1 MHMKKGLFLGLI
13 AAVVMLAS
21 CNKTLQKPD
30 EITVNPSPLVLKGGK
45 VDAAI
50 TGTFPQKKFAKKGVL
65 TVTPV
70 LKYAGK
76 EALGEPVT
84 YVGEKAKENGKTVSY
99 KNGGTYSQ
107 TCSFDYVPEM
117 RVSELYLRFEAKV
130 GKKVIEIPDVKIAD
144 GVVTTP
150 ELAEAKDNKTAG
162 TPDKF
167 QRVIQELTEADIK
180 FLIQSAELRS
190 SETKSESVKA
200 LQAAIKD
207 AKANEKKEISKIEVS
222 GYASP
227 DGGMDLNEKLAQ
239 NRQKAAANFLKKDLK
254 KNKVANGVEA
264 NITAEDWEGFQKAME
279 NSNMQDKD
287 LVLRVLSM
295 YSDPEER
302 EAQIKNLSS
311 VYGTIAE
318 EILPALR
325 RSRLILTTDLIGK
338 SDDEIRE
345 IAKND
350 PAQLSVEE
358 LLYAATLTN
367 DKAEKKALYQK
378 AAELYNDY
386 RAYNSLGQLY
396 FEEGNIAEARRCYA
410 KALDI
415 QPNDPDVNYNAGV
428 AALADNDL
436 DKAEEYLGKAAGTKA
451 NLNAALGTLYTK
463 KGDYAAAKKA
473 YGETATNNAA
483 VQQILDED
491 YAAAAKTL
499 ANVKEPNATT
509 AYLKAVVGARTNDKA
524 AVIENL
530 KAAVAQ
536 DAKLKVRAAQD
547 IEFAKFAED
556 AEFQAIW
563 DYRPIYFDEEKEARK
578 DKRLARLRRGA
589 FREEHEKNMTIMKQK
604 RQSKLLIWFVLIGLL
619 VFGIY
624 IFL

>member
-1 MHMKKGLFLGLI
+1 MKKGLFLGLI

-84 YVGEKAKENGKTVSY
+84 YVGEKAKENGKTVNY

-536 DAKLKVRAAQD
+536 DAKLKARAAQD

-556 AEFQAIW
+556 AEFQAIV
-563 DYRPIYFDEEKEARK
+563 K
-578 DKRLARLRRGA
+578 
-589 FREEHEKNMTIMKQK
+589 
-604 RQSKLLIWFVLIGLL
+604 
-619 VFGIY
+619 
-624 IFL
+624 

>member
-1 MHMKKGLFLGLI
+1 MKKGLFLSLI
-13 AAVVMLAS
+13 AAAVVLAS

-30 EITVNPSPLVLKGGK
+30 EITVNPSPLELKGGK
-45 VDAAI
+45 VNAEI

-76 EALGEPVT
+76 EAVGEPVT
-84 YVGEKAKENGKTVSY
+84 YVGEKAKENGKTVNY
-99 KNGGTYSQ
+99 KNGSTYSQ
-107 TCSFDYVPEM
+107 SCSFDYVPEM

-150 ELAEAKDNKTAG
+150 ELADAKDNKTAC

-207 AKANEKKEISKIEVS
+207 AKANEKKEINKIEVS

-345 IAKND
+345 LAKND
-350 PAQLSVEE
+350 PAQLSIEE

-367 DKAEKKALYQK
+367 DKAEKKELYAK
-378 AAELYNDY
+378 AANIYNDY
-386 RAYNSLGQLY
+386 RAWNSLGQLY
-396 FEEGNIAEARRCYA
+396 FEEGNIAEARRSYGH
-410 KALDI
+410 ALGI

-436 DKAEEYLGKAAGTKA
+436 AKAEEYLGKAAGTKA

-473 YGETATNNAA
+473 YGESATNNAA
-483 VQQILDED
+483 VQQILDEN
-491 YAAAAKTL
+491 YAAASKTL

-509 AYLKAVVGARTNDKA
+509 AYLKAIVGARTNDKA

-530 KAAVAQ
+530 KSAIAQ
-536 DAKLKVRAAQD
+536 DAKLKARAAQD

-556 AEFQAIW
+556 AEFQAIV
-563 DYRPIYFDEEKEARK
+563 K
-578 DKRLARLRRGA
+578 
-589 FREEHEKNMTIMKQK
+589 
-604 RQSKLLIWFVLIGLL
+604 
-619 VFGIY
+619 
-624 IFL
+624 